1 MLVGVYVCVSVCARA
16 KGVLQ
21 KEDTVEK
28 KRNKKEKG
36 GGEHSLMEVLHARR
50 LALSEAPPEAGDA
63 HTGVAYLGGL
73 STLVSCC

>member
-1 MLVGVYVCVSVCARA
+1 MSVYTHSKGVY
-16 KGVLQ
+16 K
-21 KEDTVEK
+21 K
-28 KRNKKEKG
+28 KRLLKRKRIRKKG

-50 LALSEAPPEAGDA
+50 LALSKAPPEAGDA

>member
-1 MLVGVYVCVSVCARA
+1 MFMGVCVYVCVRARS
-16 KGVLQ
+16 KGVY
-21 KEDTVEK
+21 EK
-28 KRNKKEKG
+28 KILLKRKGIKKKG
-36 GGEHSLMEVLHARR
+36 RGEHSLMEVLHARR